1 MRDLNTLVRP
11 LMTIELMGGRDK
23 EDEGS
28 ASISV
33 ILSQ

>member
-1 MRDLNTLVRP
+1 MRDLNTLGRP
-11 LMTIELMGGRDK
+11 LVTTELVGGRDE
-23 EDEGS
+23 EDEGG